1 MHMSSVAAATASLL
15 EHARVIGAAGHHA
28 AKTPQQRLAATP
40 SPPTEAGEIPAFA
53 REPEVAR
60 KLCIICSK
68 GTLDMAYPG
77 LVLANAAL
85 MEGVEV
91 DVFFTF
97 WGLDMIT
104 GRRMA
109 SLKATPV
116 GNTAMHMPQALGPLP
131 GVTALTTH
139 MMKKEIAKLGFPDI
153 PEFLDAIVG
162 AGGRLWACRMS
173 ADMMHLEE
181 DDLYEGVQGIIGAG
195 EFIEMSEG
203 AQIIFV

>member
-1 MHMSSVAAATASLL
+1 MSNVVASPT
-15 EHARVIGAAGHHA
+15 EHIRGVADAGHA
-28 AKTPQQRLAATP
+28 ASRSTVTDG
-40 SPPTEAGEIPAFA
+40 TPAFA
-53 REPEVAR
+53 REPETAR

-104 GRRMA
+104 TERMGR
-109 SLKATPV
+109 LKATPV
-116 GNTAMHMPQALGPLP
+116 GNTAMHMPQAIGPLP
-131 GVTALTTH
+131 GMTAMATH
-139 MMKKEIAKLGFPDI
+139 MMKKEISKLGFPEV
-153 PEFLDAIVG
+153 PEFLETIV
-162 AGGRLWACRMS
+162 ASGGRLWACQMS
-173 ADMMHLEE
+173 VDMMKLDE

-203 AQIIFV
+203 SQVIFV